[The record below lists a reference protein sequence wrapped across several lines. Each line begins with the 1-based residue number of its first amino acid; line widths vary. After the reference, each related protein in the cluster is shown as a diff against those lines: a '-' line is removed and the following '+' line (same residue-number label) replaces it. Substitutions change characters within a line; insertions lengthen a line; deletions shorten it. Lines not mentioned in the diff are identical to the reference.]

1 MTLKTSFLPLLFLL
15 LLGGCRTVQYVPVKE
30 YVQVAVHDTT
40 RIHTTDT
47 LVKVPEFH
55 LSDFAGL
62 RDTLTLTSG
71 LSTSRSWVDTV
82 GLVLCGELEQT
93 GSLPVQVRW
102 KERVV
107 WRDSIRTEDKPY
119 PVEVT
124 KEVRYVP
131 WYSKA
136 LSFVGL
142 IALLVAGIW
151 VYRKIRFPV

>member
-1 MTLKTSFLPLLFLL
+1 MTLKTSFLLPLSVLL
-15 LLGGCRTVQYVPVKE
+15 SVGCTKTIYVPVERTE
-30 YVQVAVHDTT
+30 YVAVHDTT

-55 LSDFAGL
+55 LSDYAGL
-62 RDTLTLTSG
+62 RDTLTLSSSLT
-71 LSTSRSWVDTV
+71 TSRSWVDTV
-82 GLVLCGELEQT
+82 GLVLRGELEQT

-131 WYSKA
+131 WYFKA

-151 VYRKIRFPV
+151 VYRKIRLPV